1 VTQSTLLARLP
12 ATWRQFGAFLRA
24 PQVLTP
30 AGLRSPGAARTIGA
44 MLALHLIGLAVIGLL
59 MSGWMTLLGI
69 EGPEA
74 FAQLPPHYLVPLAV
88 LGAPLIEESVFRG
101 WLTGR
106 PRALWLL
113 LWLAAGIGLTV
124 MAQHGLL
131 SPLVA
136 AGLPLAAAL
145 VGWIVLRKRET
156 GPLFRAGFPLIF
168 YASATVF
175 GLIHVLNYTAPG
187 LVHLPLVL
195 PQLWAGLTLGFLRLR
210 IGLPAAMLVHAVSNG
225 LAVSLALASGEV

>member
-1 VTQSTLLARLP
+1 MNRSALLARLP

-24 PQVLTP
+24 PQVLAPT
-30 AGLRSPGAARTIGA
+30 GLRSHGAARTIGA

-74 FAQLPPHYLVPLAV
+74 FAQFPPHYLVPLAV

-113 LWLAAGIGLTV
+113 FWLAAGIGLTV
-124 MAQHGLL
+124 LVQRGLV

-145 VGWIVLRKRET
+145 VGWIVLRKREA

-168 YASATVF
+168 YASASVF

-225 LAVSLALASGEV
+225 LAVGLALASGEV

>member
-1 VTQSTLLARLP
+1 MTQPTLLARLP
-12 ATWRQFGAFLRA
+12 ATWHQFAAFLRA
-24 PQVLTP
+24 PTVLVP
-30 AGLRSPGAARTIGA
+30 AGLRRPGVARTIGA

-59 MSGWMTLLGI
+59 MSGWMTLMGI

-74 FAQLPPHYLVPLAV
+74 FAQFPPHYLVPLAV
-88 LGAPLIEESVFRG
+88 VGAPLIEESVFRG

-113 LWLAAGIGLTV
+113 LWLTLGIGLTV
-124 MAQHGLL
+124 MAQRGLL

-136 AGLPLAAAL
+136 AGLPLIAAL
-145 VGWIVLRKRET
+145 AGWIVLRKRQA

-168 YASATVF
+168 YASAVLF
-175 GLIHVLNYTAPG
+175 GLIHVFNYSAPG
-187 LVHLPLVL
+187 LAHLPLVL

-225 LAVSLALASGEV
+225 LAVGLALAAGEV